1 MRTSE
6 HNVYGKRLLRELEI
20 ERDRNKLL
28 TARIEQAEELMRLI
42 LDTPMMAWDYA
53 KIFLEG
59 KK

>member
-6 HNVYGKRLLRELEI
+6 HNQYEKRLLRELEI

-28 TARIEQAEELMRLI
+28 VARIEQAEELMRLI
-42 LDTPMMAWDYA
+42 LDTPMQAWDYA